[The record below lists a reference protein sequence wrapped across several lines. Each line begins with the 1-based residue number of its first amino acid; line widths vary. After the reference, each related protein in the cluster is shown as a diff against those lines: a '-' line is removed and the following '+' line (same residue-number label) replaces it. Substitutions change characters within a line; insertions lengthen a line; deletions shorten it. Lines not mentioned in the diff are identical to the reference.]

1 MLRPAL
7 LCAALTAVLL
17 GTGPA
22 VAAAPAPGGEDSRWA
37 LDAVN
42 AAAAWKVSRGAG
54 VTVALLGSGRPDD
67 AVPELSGRVERGP
80 DLTGAMFGDDTMRPG
95 DDVTA
100 LASAIAGSGRGGGTS
115 GIAPEA
121 RVLSLT
127 VVRSGSGGSGGSG
140 EPGEPGGPA
149 GQTPAETQ
157 DSPLAR
163 GIRYATGRGA
173 KVICLPVPAYAV
185 DRVER
190 DAISFALARGV
201 VVVAAVGDAGR
212 SPYARENGTSYWAFP
227 AGYPGVVGVAAVDR
241 KGAKTPGSSDN
252 LSVLVAAP
260 GDRVP
265 VTLAGGRRGAVS
277 GTGVASALVAGAI
290 ALIKA
295 KYPDLSPELVSR
307 ALTATSRPHPSAGYD
322 DKVGFGVVDAAAAL
336 RKAAELTGYG
346 HASSMRDD
354 AHFGK
359 GPGSQ
364 GPARPGPDPVRLWI
378 YGIAV
383 ALGFGGFC
391 AAAVALRRR

>member
-1 MLRPAL
+1 MLRPAF

-54 VTVALLGSGRPDD
+54 VTVALLGSGQPD
-67 AVPELSGRVERGP
+67 AGVPELSGRVERGP
-80 DLTGAMFGDDTMRPG
+80 DMTGAMFGDDTVRPG

-121 RVLSLT
+121 RVLSLP
-127 VVRSGSGGSGGSG
+127 VVRSRPGGGSA
-140 EPGEPGGPA
+140 EPQGPA
-149 GQTPAETQ
+149 GGTPAETQ

-212 SPYARENGTSYWAFP
+212 SPYARQNGTSYWAFP

-277 GTGVASALVAGAI
+277 GTGVASALVAGTI

-295 KYPDLSPELVSR
+295 KYPDLPPELVSR

-322 DKVGFGVVDAAAAL
+322 DKIGFGVVDAAAAL

-346 HASSMRDD
+346 HASSVQDD

-359 GPGSQ
+359 GPVSQ

-378 YGIAV
+378 YGVAV
-383 ALGFGGFC
+383 ALGLGGFC

>member
-1 MLRPAL
+1 MLRPVS
-7 LCAALTAVLL
+7 LCAVLTAVLL

-22 VAAAPAPGGEDSRWA
+22 AWAAPVPGGEDSRWA

-42 AAAAWKVSRGAG
+42 AAAAWKVSKGAG
-54 VTVALLGSGRPDD
+54 VTVALLGGGQPD
-67 AVPELSGRVERGP
+67 AGVPELSGRVERGP
-80 DLTGAMFGDDTMRPG
+80 DMTGTTFGDDTVRPG
-95 DDVTA
+95 DDATA
-100 LASAIAGSGRGGGTS
+100 LASVIAGSGREGGAS

-121 RVLSLT
+121 RVLSLP
-127 VVRSGSGGSGGSG
+127 VVRSRPEGGSV
-140 EPGEPGGPA
+140 EPEGPA
-149 GQTPAETQ
+149 GETQ

-190 DAISFALARGV
+190 DAISFALTRGV
-201 VVVAAVGDAGR
+201 VVVAAVGDAGQ
-212 SPYARENGTSYWAFP
+212 SPYARQNGTSYWAFP

-277 GTGVASALVAGAI
+277 GTGVASAIVAGTI

-295 KYPDLSPELVSR
+295 KYPDLPPELVSR

-336 RKAAELTGYG
+336 RKAAELTAYG
-346 HASSMRDD
+346 RAPSVQDD
-354 AHFGK
+354 AHFGR
-359 GPGSQ
+359 GPVSQ

-378 YGIAV
+378 YAVAV
-383 ALGFGGFC
+383 ALGIGGFC
-391 AAAVALRRR
+391 AAAVALGRR

>member
-7 LCAALTAVLL
+7 LCAAITAVLL

-22 VAAAPAPGGEDSRWA
+22 AAAAPGDEDARWA

-42 AAAAWKVSRGAG
+42 AAAAWKVSKGAG
-54 VTVALLGSGRPDD
+54 VTVALLGGGQPD
-67 AVPELSGRVERGP
+67 ASLPGLSGRIELGP
-80 DLTGAMFGDDTMRPG
+80 DLTGAAIGDDTVPPG
-95 DDVTA
+95 DDATA
-100 LASAIAGSGRGGGTS
+100 LASAIAGSGRGGGTP

-121 RVLSLT
+121 RVLS
-127 VVRSGSGGSGGSG
+127 VPVARSPSGG
-140 EPGEPGGPA
+140 PGPA
-149 GQTPAETQ
+149 EPQ
-157 DSPLAR
+157 DSPIAR
-163 GIRYATGRGA
+163 GIRYATGRGV

-190 DAISFALARGV
+190 DAISFALSRGV

-227 AGYPGVVGVAAVDR
+227 AGYPGVVGVAAADR
-241 KGAKTPGSSDN
+241 KGAKTAGSSDN

-295 KYPDLSPELVSR
+295 KYPNLPPELVSR
-307 ALTATSRPHPSAGYD
+307 ALTATSRPRPSAGYD
-322 DKVGFGVVDAAAAL
+322 DKVGFGVIDAAAAL
-336 RKAAELTGYG
+336 RKAAELTEYG
-346 HASSMRDD
+346 RTSSMRDD
-354 AHFGK
+354 SVQDDAHFGR
-359 GPGSQ
+359 GPVAE

-383 ALGFGGFC
+383 ALGIGGFC
-391 AAAVALRRR
+391 TAAVALRRR

>member
-1 MLRPAL
+1 MITLRGVP
-7 LCAALTAVLL
+7 
-17 GTGPA
+17 
-22 VAAAPAPGGEDSRWA
+22 
-37 LDAVN
+37 DA
-42 AAAAWKVSRGAG
+42 G
-54 VTVALLGSGRPDD
+54 L
-67 AVPELSGRVERGP
+67 PELSGRIELGP
-80 DLTGAMFGDDTMRPG
+80 DLAGAMFGDDTVRPG

-100 LASAIAGSGRGGGTS
+100 LVSAIAGSGRGGGTP

-121 RVLSLT
+121 RVLSVP
-127 VVRSGSGGSGGSG
+127 VVRSRSEGS
-140 EPGEPGGPA
+140 A
-149 GQTPAETQ
+149 GQAPAETQ

-173 KVICLPVPAYAV
+173 KVICLPVPVYAV

-212 SPYARENGTSYWAFP
+212 SPYARQNGTSYWAFP

-241 KGAKTPGSSDN
+241 KGVKTPGSSDN

-265 VTLAGGRRGAVS
+265 VTLAGSRRGAVS
-277 GTGVASALVAGAI
+277 GTGVASALVAGTI

-295 KYPDLSPELVSR
+295 KYPDLPPELVSR
-307 ALTATSRPHPSAGYD
+307 ALTTTSRPHPPAGYD

-336 RKAAELTGYG
+336 RKAAELTAYG
-346 HASSMRDD
+346 PASSVQDD

-359 GPGSQ
+359 GPVSQ
-364 GPARPGPDPVRLWI
+364 GPARPGADPVRLWI

-383 ALGFGGFC
+383 ALGIGGFC
-391 AAAVALRRR
+391 AAAIALRRR